1 MRSVCYNGD
10 ESEVF
15 CLDLNAFVPV
25 WETET
30 RQAVRKWDFEEKWQ
44 AFHTPNG
51 RLMSCAH
58 RGDRN
63 QYYPENS
70 AEGFCSAILAGADI
84 VEADIRVTKDGVPVV
99 MHDDSLTRTTNV
111 AALRSAD
118 AAWVPHSDLVL
129 DWTAEEINRLRLIFP
144 DGSPTDCH
152 IPTLEELI
160 LLAKDRCFITL
171 DKAGAFSFEE
181 QVMPIIE
188 KHGAW
193 RTVLI
198 PYEYA
203 FERVSV
209 IQQSIKAKCGHYA
222 PYFAK
227 GVRGSGVM
235 SGESLGCAAAFLR
248 ENGFARILRGGEYL
262 PEDGAMQLLLQGVIK
277 GKYRLY
283 AESLRQGHDCE
294 ENWQKMA
301 EAGCNILMG
310 NRNYELIDFVRRYN
324 EGN

>member
-1 MRSVCYNGD
+1 M
-10 ESEVF
+10 
-15 CLDLNAFVPV
+15 DLNAFVPV

-30 RQAVRKWDFEEKWQ
+30 RQAVRNWDFEEKWQ

-99 MHDDSLTRTTNV
+99 MHDDSLTRITNV

-129 DWTAEEINRLRLIFP
+129 DWTAEEIGRLRLIFP
-144 DGSPTDCH
+144 DGRLTDCR

-171 DKAGAFSFEE
+171 DKAGNADSPEEDPCFCFEE
-181 QVMPIIE
+181 RVLPLIE

-193 RTVLI
+193 RTVLV
-198 PYEYA
+198 PYEYKFHRA
-203 FERVSV
+203 MA
-209 IQQSIKAKCGHYA
+209 IQQTIADKCGHGA
-222 PYFAK
+222 PYFVKACK
-227 GVRGSGVM
+227 SGKTDVERTEKAVRFIGEQELAPILR
-235 SGESLGCAAAFLR
+235 SGEFDSENEAFNAFLR
-248 ENGFARILRGGEYL
+248 EK
-262 PEDGAMQLLLQGVIK
+262 IK
-277 GKYRLY
+277 GRYRFY
-283 AESLRQGHDCE
+283 AESLRAEHDNE
-294 ENWQKMA
+294 ENWRQMA